1 MSIIEAPKTK
11 ATRTTK
17 SRSAG
22 GGQVDPDLT
31 RADAI
36 DDAKA
41 QEYRDQD
48 ARASAAHANDDR
60 AQRVTTSTDIF
71 GDYLHKI
78 GVSPLL
84 TAEQEVSLARDIEIG
99 VLARDKLEHT
109 VDDPTLCRELAW
121 LVHAGEVAKRRFIES
136 NLRLVVSIAKRYAG
150 RGVPVMDLV
159 QDGNLGLIR
168 AVEKYDYASG
178 YKFSTYG
185 TWWIRQSIHRG
196 LADKS
201 RMIRIPVH
209 TVEKMNMVKRM
220 RRELLG
226 ELEREPTD
234 AELANAAQL
243 SASDIAALQRLD
255 NEPIS
260 LYTPIGDGTGD
271 ISEIIID
278 DDTVQPEDYAV
289 GTLQH
294 ADIEFFLDSLPE
306 REHRILNARFG
317 LTGEDPL
324 TLNQIAAIEGV
335 TKERIRQLQKRAL
348 RLMNVAKLQRYLMD

>member
-1 MSIIEAPKTK
+1 MTIFAATK
-11 ATRTTK
+11 QNATPDEG
-17 SRSAG
+17 SQSATS
-22 GGQVDPDLT
+22 LLS
-31 RADAI
+31 DATV
-36 DDAKA
+36 
-41 QEYRDQD
+41 EGYRLQD
-48 ARASAAHANDDR
+48 ARAEAAFANDDR
-60 AQRVTTSTDIF
+60 AGRVTSSTDIF

-84 TAEQEVSLARDIEIG
+84 TAEEEVMLARDIEVG
-99 VLARDKLEHT
+99 VLAREKMESA
-109 VDDPTLCRELAW
+109 DDAVLKRELAW
-121 LVHAGEVAKRRFIES
+121 LAHAGDVAKRRFIES

-226 ELEREPTD
+226 ELEREPTEQ
-234 AELANAAQL
+234 ELATAAQL
-243 SASDIAALQRLD
+243 SATDIATLQRFD

-260 LYTPIGDGTGD
+260 LYTPIGDGSGD

-294 ADIEFFLDSLPE
+294 ADIEYFLDCLPE

-324 TLNQIAAIEGV
+324 TLNEIANIEGV

-348 RLMNVAKLQRYLMD
+348 RLMNVSKLQRYLTD